1 MPAGSARRRWRLPKI
16 RYRVFRMV
24 RIFRHYVQAW
34 LLALAFCE
42 ASILLA
48 AYYTGVFAR
57 FGDIGQ
63 FGHEIQLHATS
74 AAAYVAILL
83 LAMYSFGAY
92 HSDALADGRV
102 MLTRLGVS
110 FLAGFAAVATLQYLL
125 PVITFW
131 RSALVVAMAAAF
143 CGIVGVRFLC
153 LPILRKPAF
162 RRRVVIVGTGE
173 RAARIAELEANQ
185 TTKTFTGVGFVW
197 LGDNEIKIA
206 PERVVRG
213 VEAMAALVKERQAD
227 EIVVALQ
234 DRRNELPVAALVEQK
249 LSGVEV
255 LEFSSFWERQTG
267 RIDLDT
273 VYPSW
278 LIFSEGFGGGRWRA
292 LTKRLF
298 DVAISAA
305 VFVLVLPVYLL
316 SALAVRLESRGPIF
330 YRQERVGLHGRP
342 FRLLKFRSMR
352 PDAEKD
358 GVPRWAAS
366 NDQRITRIGRVMR
379 MTRLDE
385 LPQVFNVLRG
395 DMSFIGPRP
404 ERPYFVDQLAERIPY
419 YRERHRV
426 KPGISGWA
434 QINYPYGAS
443 VEDAKHKLEYD
454 LYYAKNYTLAF
465 DFMIF
470 LQTIRVV
477 LWPSE
482 VR

>member
-1 MPAGSARRRWRLPKI
+1 
-16 RYRVFRMV
+16 MV
-24 RIFRHYVQAW
+24 RIFRRYVQTW
-34 LLALAFCE
+34 LLALALCE

-63 FGHEIQLHATS
+63 FGHELQLHATS
-74 AAAYVAILL
+74 AVSFVIILL
-83 LAMYSFGAY
+83 VAMYSFGAY
-92 HSDALADGRV
+92 HSDALVDARV
-102 MLTRLGVS
+102 MLTRVGVS
-110 FLAGFAAVATLQYLL
+110 FLAGLAAVATVQYML

-131 RSALVVAMAAAF
+131 RSALLVAMATGF
-143 CGIVGVRFLC
+143 IGIVGVRFLC

-162 RRRVVIVGTGE
+162 RRRVVVLGTGE
-173 RAARIAELEANQ
+173 RAGRIAELEAGQ
-185 TTKTFTGVGFVW
+185 AAKTFTCVGFVW
-197 LGDNEIKIA
+197 TGDNEIKIA

-213 VEAMAALVKERQAD
+213 AEAIARLVKEHQAS

-234 DRRNELPVAALVEQK
+234 DRRNELPVQALVEQK
-249 LSGVEV
+249 LSGIEV
-255 LEFSSFWERQTG
+255 LEFSTFWERQTG

-278 LIFSEGFGGGRWRA
+278 LIFSDGFGGGRWRA

-298 DVAISAA
+298 DVVASGA
-305 VFVLVLPVYLL
+305 VFIFVLPLYLL
-316 SALAVRLESRGPIF
+316 SALAVRLGSQGPVY

-352 PDAEKD
+352 TDAEKD

-366 NDQRITRIGRVMR
+366 NDQRITRIGRFMR

-385 LPQVFNVLRG
+385 LPQVFNVLKG

-465 DFMIF
+465 DLMIF

>member
-1 MPAGSARRRWRLPKI
+1 MI
-16 RYRVFRMV
+16 
-24 RIFRHYVQAW
+24 RIFRRYVQTW

-42 ASILLA
+42 AGILLA

-63 FGHEIQLHATS
+63 FEHELRLHATS
-74 AAAYVAILL
+74 AVSFVVILM

-92 HSDALADGRV
+92 HSDALVSARV

-110 FLAGFAAVATLQYLL
+110 FLAGLAAAATVQYML

-131 RSALVVAMAAAF
+131 RSALMIAMATGF
-143 CGIVGVRFLC
+143 IGIVGVRFLC

-162 RRRVVIVGTGE
+162 RRRMVVLGTGE
-173 RAARIAELEANQ
+173 RAARIAELEASQ
-185 TTKTFTGVGFVW
+185 AAKTFTCVGFVW
-197 LGDNEIKIA
+197 IGDNEIKVA
-206 PERVVRG
+206 PERVARG
-213 VEAMAALVKERQAD
+213 ADAMARLVKEHQAS

-234 DRRNELPVAALVEQK
+234 DRRNELPVQALVEQK

-255 LEFSSFWERQTG
+255 LEFSTFWERQTG

-278 LIFSEGFGGGRWRA
+278 LIFSDGFGGGRWRA

-298 DVAISAA
+298 DVVASGA
-305 VFVLVLPVYLL
+305 VFIFVLPLYLL
-316 SALAVRLESRGPIF
+316 SALAVRLGSSGPVY

-352 PDAEKD
+352 ADAEKD
-358 GVPRWAAS
+358 GVPRWAAT
-366 NDQRITRIGRVMR
+366 NDQRVTRIGRFMR

-385 LPQVFNVLRG
+385 LPQVFNVLKG

-465 DFMIF
+465 DLMIF

>member
-1 MPAGSARRRWRLPKI
+1 
-16 RYRVFRMV
+16 MV
-24 RIFRHYVQAW
+24 RIFRRYVQTW
-34 LLALAFCE
+34 LLALALCE

-63 FGHEIQLHATS
+63 FGHELQLHATS
-74 AAAYVAILL
+74 AVSFVIILL
-83 LAMYSFGAY
+83 VAMYSFGAY
-92 HSDALADGRV
+92 HSDALVDARV
-102 MLTRLGVS
+102 MLTRVGVS
-110 FLAGFAAVATLQYLL
+110 FLAGRAAVATVQYML

-131 RSALVVAMAAAF
+131 RSALLVAMATGF
-143 CGIVGVRFLC
+143 IGIVGVRFLC

-162 RRRVVIVGTGE
+162 RRRVVVLGTGE
-173 RAARIAELEANQ
+173 RAGRIAELEAGQ
-185 TTKTFTGVGFVW
+185 AAKTFTCVGFVW
-197 LGDNEIKIA
+197 TGDNEIKIA

-213 VEAMAALVKERQAD
+213 AEAIARLVKEHQAS

-234 DRRNELPVAALVEQK
+234 DRRNELPVQALVEQK
-249 LSGVEV
+249 LSGIEV
-255 LEFSSFWERQTG
+255 LEFSTFWERQTG

-278 LIFSEGFGGGRWRA
+278 LIFSDGFGGGRWRA

-298 DVAISAA
+298 DVVASGA
-305 VFVLVLPVYLL
+305 VFIFVLPLYLL
-316 SALAVRLESRGPIF
+316 SALAVRLGSQGPVY

-352 PDAEKD
+352 TDAEKD

-366 NDQRITRIGRVMR
+366 NDQRITRIGRFMR

-385 LPQVFNVLRG
+385 LPQVFNVLKG

-465 DFMIF
+465 DLMIF

>member
-1 MPAGSARRRWRLPKI
+1 
-16 RYRVFRMV
+16 MV

-34 LLALAFCE
+34 LLALVICE
-42 ASILLA
+42 AGILLA

-63 FGHEIQLHATS
+63 FEHELRLHAAS
-74 AAAYVAILL
+74 AAAFVVILL
-83 LAMYSFGAY
+83 ASMYSFGAY
-92 HSDALADGRV
+92 HSDALVDAKV

-110 FLAGFAAVATLQYLL
+110 FLAGFAAVATLQYML
-125 PVITFW
+125 PVITVW
-131 RSALVVAMAAAF
+131 RSALAIAIGAGLVGV
-143 CGIVGVRFLC
+143 VGVRFLC

-162 RRRVVIVGTGE
+162 RRRVVVVGTGE
-173 RAARIAELEANQ
+173 RAARIAALEANQ
-185 TTKTFTGVGFVW
+185 EAKTFTCAGFVW
-197 LGDNEIKIA
+197 IGDNEIKVA
-206 PERVVRG
+206 PERVSRG
-213 VEAMAALVKERQAD
+213 AESLARLVKEHQAA

-255 LEFSSFWERQTG
+255 LEFSTFWERQTG

-298 DVAISAA
+298 DVVASGA
-305 VFVLVLPVYLL
+305 VFLFVLPLYLL
-316 SALAVRLESRGPIF
+316 SALAVRLESSGPVL

-352 PDAEKD
+352 ADAEKD

-366 NDQRITRIGRVMR
+366 NDQRITRIGRFIR
-379 MTRLDE
+379 LTRLDE
-385 LPQVFNVLRG
+385 LPQVFNVLKG

-465 DFMIF
+465 DLMIF

-477 LWPSE
+477 LWPSGA
-482 VR
+482 R